1 VTTTADILIRHDQP
15 IPTWFRVGGR
25 ADRMARPRSVD
36 ELRRCL
42 EIDPAL
48 RILGDGANLLV
59 SDEGV
64 GELVVAMDDEG
75 MRAVEIDADAGRV
88 TAMGGA
94 RLPQIITSCVRV
106 GLGGM
111 EGLAGIP
118 ASLGGAVLMN
128 AGGAF
133 GQIADVVE
141 RVWVLD
147 RDGHEIP
154 VEREQIR
161 FGYRRSGL
169 GEHIITRIELRL
181 DHADADALA
190 ERRLEVMRYKKTTQ
204 PMADR
209 SAGCAFRNPILVSD
223 LEGIGTAGE
232 RVSAG
237 LLIDRAGGKGMCVG
251 GARVSDMHANFIVT
265 GESATASDVV
275 SLMVEVAGLV
285 HDKLGVKLT
294 PEVVIWRREP

>member
-1 VTTTADILIRHDQP
+1 MSTTTDILIRRNQP

-25 ADRMARPRSVD
+25 ADRLARPRSID

-48 RILGDGANLLV
+48 RVLGDGANLLV

-88 TAMGGA
+88 VAMAGA
-94 RLPQIITSCVRV
+94 RLPQLVSSCVRV
-106 GLGGM
+106 GLAGV

-133 GQIADVVE
+133 GQIADIVE

-147 RDGHEIP
+147 RDGLE
-154 VEREQIR
+154 VALEREQVR

-169 GEHIITRIELRL
+169 GEHIVTRVELRL
-181 DHADADALA
+181 EHADPDALA

-209 SAGCAFRNPILVSD
+209 SAGCAFRNPVLEND
-223 LEGIGTAGE
+223 LDGYGAAGD

-237 LLIDRAGGKGMCVG
+237 LLIDRSGGKGMTVG

-265 GESATASDVV
+265 GESASASDVV
-275 SLMVEVAGLV
+275 ALMVEVAGLV